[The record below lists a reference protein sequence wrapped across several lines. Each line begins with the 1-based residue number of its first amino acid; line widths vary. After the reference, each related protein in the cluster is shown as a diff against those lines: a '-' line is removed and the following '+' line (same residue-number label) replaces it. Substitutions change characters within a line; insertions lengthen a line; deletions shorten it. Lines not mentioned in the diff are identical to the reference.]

1 MAKYERTFRG
11 SFDQF
16 LRDME
21 QGVINGSASASLEA
35 RSDYQMGEVRC
46 AIRVFERYS
55 MFGGNRVSLN
65 VTVLGKDDRLFVSAI
80 ASGGSQAIVFKVNTM
95 GEESFLDQARAVIET
110 YIKR

>member
-1 MAKYERTFRG
+1 MAKYERTFQG

-16 LRDME
+16 LRDLE
-21 QGVINGSASASLEA
+21 QGVISGSASASLEA

-55 MFGGNRVSLN
+55 MLGGNRVSLN
-65 VTVLGKDDRLFVSAI
+65 VTVLGKDARLFVSAI
-80 ASGGSQAIVFKVNTM
+80 TSGGSQAMMFKVNTM